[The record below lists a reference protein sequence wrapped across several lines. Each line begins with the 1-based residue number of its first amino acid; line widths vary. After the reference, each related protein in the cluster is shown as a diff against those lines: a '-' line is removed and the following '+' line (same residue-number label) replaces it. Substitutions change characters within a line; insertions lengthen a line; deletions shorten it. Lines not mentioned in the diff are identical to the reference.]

1 MLPTAASGAGD
12 EFILTDFRD
21 PASLPVVTGSAY
33 FWWTLFPS
41 VRACFREGLLTLVRL
56 PRAWRIASCG
66 SRCVWQVGRAAL
78 QPIIQRRERPG
89 VNTGLTR
96 SMVAALRFFITF
108 FRHMPAREV
117 SLGVDKQCP
126 LIVWSD
132 AAWEKD
138 VGSLGLLVYDPD
150 SGEYLHS
157 TCTIPQYILDML
169 FSGLITRLLSRA

>member
-117 SLGVDKQCP
+117 SLGVDK
-126 LIVWSD
+126 
-132 AAWEKD
+132 
-138 VGSLGLLVYDPD
+138 
-150 SGEYLHS
+150 
-157 TCTIPQYILDML
+157 
-169 FSGLITRLLSRA
+169 